1 MHELTI
7 ISSSTDAVLYLSAQN
22 KSDFCLIAELFTGD
36 PNSTKIPCIQTAS
49 TEFKGRLRLLD
60 VMGKSSFK
68 PKEFFNSI
76 PDNQHFLLISGHV
89 DDRIAIYQY
98 KNKLFLIN
106 GIPIKSSKLD
116 VIMASLANHYEMRFF
131 QGDEAHGMRIGIND
145 KARRICRF
153 CGKSMPD
160 VAFKQKAHAI
170 SESLGNK
177 GLICLE
183 ECDVCNRHFNE
194 TIEQDIGKLLRFQ
207 LILKGIKGK
216 NGNPTLTG
224 DGASIK
230 NDTPSCTIKGKNTL
244 LLKIQDSLDFNVC
257 QDIRQ
262 FLSQNFSFSREKYTP
277 QNIYKCFCKYVISL
291 IDSCHLPYFKETIK
305 WIKEPN
311 IKHRLPPVWYCRVP
325 LAITPCL
332 VIMTRKHNH
341 KDIPYCWAI
350 INIAD
355 FQFLFIIPFC
365 SQDKYKFVG
374 NNRVKYFLDGIK
386 NIMPNVEFSTINFSG
401 TTPLCI
407 KNELHF
413 DISADCVEGRDYYIK
428 KRIHS

>member
-7 ISSSTDAVLYLSAQN
+7 ISNSSDKVLYLSVQH

-36 PNSTKIPCIQTAS
+36 PTSTKIPCIQTAS
-49 TEFKGRLRLLD
+49 AAFKERLHLLD
-60 VMGKSSFK
+60 VMGESSFK
-68 PKEFFNSI
+68 PREFFDSI
-76 PDNQHFLLISGHV
+76 PVNQRFLLILGHV
-89 DDRIAIYQY
+89 DDRIKIYQY
-98 KNKLFLIN
+98 RNKLFLIN
-106 GIPIKSSKLD
+106 GIPIKSLRQD

-131 QGDEAHGMRIGIND
+131 QGDEAHRMRIGIND

-160 VAFKQKAHAI
+160 VTFKQKAHAI

-183 ECDVCNRHFNE
+183 ECDECNRHFNE

-216 NGNPTLTG
+216 NGNPTLKG
-224 DGASIK
+224 DGVSIK
-230 NDTPSCTIKGKNTL
+230 NNTPFCTIKGKNNL
-244 LLKIQDSLDFNVC
+244 LLEIQDSFDFNVC
-257 QDIRQ
+257 QDIKQ
-262 FLSQNFSFSREKYTP
+262 LLSQNFSFSSEKYIP

-291 IDSCHLPYFKETIK
+291 IDSGHLPYFKETIK

-311 IKHRLPPVWYCRVP
+311 VKRRLPPIWHCNNP
-325 LAITPCL
+325 LATTPCL
-332 VIMTRKHNH
+332 IIMTRKHNH

-350 INIAD
+350 INIAG
-355 FQFLFIIPFC
+355 FQFLFIVPFC

-374 NNRVKYFLDGIK
+374 KNRVKYFLDGVK
-386 NIMPNVEFSTINFSG
+386 NIMTNIELSPIDFSG

-413 DISADCVEGRDYYIK
+413 DITANCIEGWDYFIK
-428 KRIHS
+428 PNL

>member
-7 ISSSTDAVLYLSAQN
+7 ISNSSDTVLYLSVQH

-49 TEFKGRLRLLD
+49 AEFKGRLRLLD
-60 VMGKSSFK
+60 VMGKSSFM
-68 PKEFFNSI
+68 PKEFFDSI

-89 DDRIAIYQY
+89 DDRIKIYQY
-98 KNKLFLIN
+98 RNKLFLIN
-106 GIPIKSSKLD
+106 GIPIKSSRQD
-116 VIMASLANHYEMRFF
+116 VIMASLSHHYEMRFF
-131 QGDEAHGMRIGIND
+131 QGDEAHRMRIGIND

-160 VAFKQKAHAI
+160 VTFKQKAHAI

-183 ECDVCNRHFNE
+183 ECDDCNRHFNE

-207 LILKGIKGK
+207 LIFKGIKGK
-216 NGNPTLTG
+216 KGNPTLIG
-224 DGASIK
+224 EGVSIK
-230 NDTPSCTIKGKNTL
+230 NDTSSCTFKGKNTL
-244 LLKIQDSLDFNVC
+244 KLEIQDSLDFNVG
-257 QDIRQ
+257 QDIKQ

-291 IDSCHLPYFKETIK
+291 IDSYHLPFFRDTIK
-305 WIKEPN
+305 WINEP
-311 IKHRLPPVWYCRVP
+311 IAKHRLPPVWHCRVP
-325 LAITPCL
+325 LATSPCL

-350 INIAD
+350 INIAG
-355 FQFLFIIPFC
+355 FQFLFIVPFC

-374 NNRVKYFLDGIK
+374 KNRVKYFLDGLK
-386 NIMPNVEFSTINFSG
+386 NIMPNIELNSIDFSG
-401 TTPLCI
+401 TTPLRI
-407 KNELHF
+407 KNELLF
-413 DISADCVEGRDYYIK
+413 DMPVDCVEGRDYFIIK
-428 KRIHS
+428 PNT